1 MSFAFMNDHNTSP
14 LIVIE
19 MIPSDCVF
27 AEHYLQKVVEQR
39 DYHCAINVGIADA
52 EAGKLTSLTTVK
64 AKWLS
69 R

>member
-1 MSFAFMNDHNTSP
+1 MNDHNLSH

-19 MIPSDCVF
+19 VIPSDCVF
-27 AEHYLQKVVEQR
+27 AEDYLQGVVEQR
-39 DYHCAINVGIADA
+39 AYQCAINVGIADA
-52 EAGKLTSLTTVK
+52 EAGKLTRLTTVK

>member
-1 MSFAFMNDHNTSP
+1 MNDHNLGQ

-27 AEHYLQKVVEQR
+27 AEDYLQRVVEQR
-39 DYHCAINVGIADA
+39 DYRCAINVGIADA
-52 EAGKLTSLTTVK
+52 QAGKLTCLTTVK